1 MRTAYNCSNCYM
13 HNGHSGYYHG
23 PVEERSIVNHGPTL
37 HVGLSACSHTYL
49 RNHMSKH
56 SLYLFA
62 RLRGSV
68 LFWLHSDTVCISDF
82 VVDIIMSRV
91 DTTAATLL

>member
-1 MRTAYNCSNCYM
+1 
-13 HNGHSGYYHG
+13 
-23 PVEERSIVNHGPTL
+23 
-37 HVGLSACSHTYL
+37 
-49 RNHMSKH
+49 MSKH

-68 LFWLHSDTVCISDF
+68 LFWLHSDTACISDF
-82 VVDIIMSRV
+82 VDDIIMSRV